1 MDAEVSLIPGPG
13 GEGST
18 SLMPVLGGEGS
29 TSLMPVFVPGGKGA
43 QGLLPLSGA
52 AHQRG
57 QGHVFRMMVLTY
69 FGPRR
74 WLRRVVNVSLAP
86 FAFSGITLPGA

>member
-1 MDAEVSLIPGPG
+1 MDAEVSLIRCLSR
-13 GEGST
+13 GE
-18 SLMPVLGGEGS
+18 
-29 TSLMPVFVPGGKGA
+29 KGA

-57 QGHVFRMMVLTY
+57 QGHVFRMMVPTY
-69 FGPRR
+69 VGPRR